1 MKVCNSLTHDHVLV
15 LTRISL
21 QFLGAAPLPRPWT
34 RLSDMGDVTKIR
46 SPKLGIR
53 ITLLVASEAHY
64 YSSWS

>member
-46 SPKLGIR
+46 SSELGIR
-53 ITLLVASEAHY
+53 VTSLVASEVHY
-64 YSSWS
+64 YPPWS